1 MLRRLFSFRRTKQE
15 DDENVKSQKENVD
28 PNSQLQ
34 ESSPPF
40 MEANQ
45 PMSSILK
52 STSDIRVIGESSE
65 DEGIDAH
72 VADSVGKLEDRAEER
87 NLVKKNEICEL
98 CLVLESSTL
107 SDTERCNGET
117 KDCESIKDEVSLLDE
132 SERCDSSTSAEDKDE
147 SGIEQDFEPA
157 IANQT
162 LSTNTK
168 QSTTEL
174 KPDPANLNE
183 TADSSRMTLNPIN
196 LKSHLIRNDRIKTL
210 NRNSQRVPDKMKQR
224 KSSCNSSPEKF
235 PSFVSPKAVQRQLLS
250 QRVQYSRGFSIK
262 STPRQVRQSKVPE
275 LFGDIVIKDQRSA
288 TSKHPSPLRKGIL
301 KYPSNSKSS
310 AAGVRY
316 APAIP
321 KKNKALSQKGKKM
334 SMSSD
339 SGLSDN
345 EGSSGDEQKRIPVKK
360 IFSNQQA
367 LRKRIDDLNGM
378 LKTMEQQRSELQAV
392 LQIVKDWTEDLR
404 AVNRTNL
411 GVPYIRAI
419 KQLLETK
426 EKWIDFV
433 LAKRKN
439 WQPGKTPSLCS
450 IYFRG
455 EDFQFRLDSK
465 MRRCSKTDEVGICVN
480 PLIHAGTEVEE
491 PPSQREKRMLLRSA
505 KARLKSLDAEAQT
518 SVSPD
523 CMLLTP

>member
-235 PSFVSPKAVQRQLLS
+235 PSFVSPKAVQRQLLP

-321 KKNKALSQKGKKM
+321 KKNKALSQKGM
-334 SMSSD
+334 S
-339 SGLSDN
+339 
-345 EGSSGDEQKRIPVKK
+345 
-360 IFSNQQA
+360 
-367 LRKRIDDLNGM
+367 
-378 LKTMEQQRSELQAV
+378 
-392 LQIVKDWTEDLR
+392 
-404 AVNRTNL
+404 
-411 GVPYIRAI
+411 
-419 KQLLETK
+419 
-426 EKWIDFV
+426 
-433 LAKRKN
+433 
-439 WQPGKTPSLCS
+439 
-450 IYFRG
+450 
-455 EDFQFRLDSK
+455 
-465 MRRCSKTDEVGICVN
+465 
-480 PLIHAGTEVEE
+480 
-491 PPSQREKRMLLRSA
+491 
-505 KARLKSLDAEAQT
+505 
-518 SVSPD
+518 
-523 CMLLTP
+523 LTPCDKHK